1 MPVPKRRHSST
12 RRDKR
17 RTHDTLKKPLLH
29 VCPVSGIFH
38 KPHVAYWV
46 ENCLYYKGVKVVDDS
61 KKKNVEKA
69 EGEK

>member
-17 RTHDTLKKPLLH
+17 RTHDRLKTPLLIS
-29 VCPVSGIFH
+29 CPVSGILH

-46 ENCLYYKGVKVVDDS
+46 NNTLYYRGTKVIEKTKGGNDDS
-61 KKKNVEKA
+61 SQTAN
-69 EGEK
+69 

>member
-17 RTHDTLKKPLLH
+17 RTHDSLKTPLL
-29 VCPVSGIFH
+29 VSCPISGILH

-46 ENCLYYKGVKVVDDS
+46 ENSLYYKGMKVVDDE
-61 KKKNVEKA
+61 KKVKKSEEEK
-69 EGEK
+69 

>member
-17 RTHDTLKKPLLH
+17 RTHDSLKTPLL
-29 VCPVSGIFH
+29 VSCPISGILH

-46 ENCLYYKGVKVVDDS
+46 ENSLYYKGVKVVDDE
-61 KKKNVEKA
+61 KKVKKSEEEK
-69 EGEK
+69 